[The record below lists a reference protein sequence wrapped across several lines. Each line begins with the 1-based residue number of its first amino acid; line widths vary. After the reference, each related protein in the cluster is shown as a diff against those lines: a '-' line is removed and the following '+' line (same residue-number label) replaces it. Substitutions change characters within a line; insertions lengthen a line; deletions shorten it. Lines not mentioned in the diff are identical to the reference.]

1 MPEGAPHVEIM
12 LTDPH
17 TQMVVEQFHAKSGRF
32 NPEYDFES
40 AAANM
45 RYKPEWVAHR
55 ISPRPVLMIY
65 AEFDNL
71 VPIEEQISCYEALGE
86 PKKLVKLPDAQHY
99 ESYQFCNSDIHE
111 IQKVETLEWY
121 QKYL

>member
-1 MPEGAPHVEIM
+1 MGGAPH
-12 LTDPH
+12 LT
-17 TQMVVEQFHAKSGRF
+17 
-32 NPEYDFES
+32 
-40 AAANM
+40 
-45 RYKPEWVAHR
+45 
-55 ISPRPVLMIY
+55 SPCSDDLCQ
-65 AEFDNL
+65 FDNL

-99 ESYQFCNSDIHE
+99 ESYQFCNAEIHK